1 MNQNTASY
9 ELQFPYLIARNK
21 EEPQNVNH
29 GTDFHLQRA
38 TNVKDITKLY

>member
-9 ELQFPYLIARNK
+9 QPQFPYLIARNK
-21 EEPQNVNH
+21 DEPQNVNYR
-29 GTDFHLQRA
+29 TDHLQRA